1 MCWDYSLRVLTH
13 TLCCYTLGWIYRTR
27 SLASGR
33 VCGFEGGMGLWL
45 CESADTVAVNC
56 LESRM
61 AIPNFVLS
69 MKHLEKSLIEYMIN
83 IQSFLG
89 GDFINEHLLL
99 VKYIFNV
106 PMRLL
111 CRAFTSDYVTY
122 LLWWKNEKR
131 CLGWTDRMPP
141 GFLYVC
147 VTID

>member
-1 MCWDYSLRVLTH
+1 
-13 TLCCYTLGWIYRTR
+13 
-27 SLASGR
+27 
-33 VCGFEGGMGLWL
+33 
-45 CESADTVAVNC
+45 
-56 LESRM
+56 M

-89 GDFINEHLLL
+89 GDFINVHLLL

-122 LLWWKNEKR
+122 LL
-131 CLGWTDRMPP
+131 
-141 GFLYVC
+141 
-147 VTID
+147 